1 MVCARGGLVDDGL
14 LEVLVVIGG
23 ERVGG
28 LPDIGWR
35 GHPGR
40 DVVKLRAGRPRSQPL
55 FLDSALEL
63 VAAALE
69 RLVDG
74 LRAGRQPALQGGQRE
89 ADGAFACAV
98 L

>member
-1 MVCARGGLVDDGL
+1 MVCA
-14 LEVLVVIGG
+14 
-23 ERVGG
+23 
-28 LPDIGWR
+28 
-35 GHPGR
+35 
-40 DVVKLRAGRPRSQPL
+40 AAAQFL
-55 FLDSALEL
+55 FLDPALEL

-74 LRAGRQPALQGGQRE
+74 FGAGRQPALQRGQRE